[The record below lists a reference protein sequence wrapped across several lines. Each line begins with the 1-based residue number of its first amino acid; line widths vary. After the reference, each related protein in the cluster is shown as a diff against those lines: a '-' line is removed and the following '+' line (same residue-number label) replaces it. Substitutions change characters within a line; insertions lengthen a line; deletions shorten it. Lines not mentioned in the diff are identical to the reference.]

1 MCVPS
6 GPASVSPVLC
16 GFEIWCLRE
25 VLMKPRL
32 LLPSLMLGSHSIML
46 TRERE
51 RVCVCVCVFVCVC
64 GNRLLWVVPNS
75 SLLPAHW
82 SKQHKGKVV
91 SVRWHVLFMRV
102 VKVYA
107 FCYYSLRLS
116 VLCWSCPRSRIPD
129 TRGDPL
135 PNKTT
140 DHHRPTSKNT
150 SKLFCSTATMTMY
163 NND

>member
-1 MCVPS
+1 MCTRVSHLALQVSHLYCVALRSDVCGKSWWNHVFSSRHSCWGHIPS
-6 GPASVSPVLC
+6 CWL
-16 GFEIWCLRE
+16 
-25 VLMKPRL
+25 
-32 LLPSLMLGSHSIML
+32 
-46 TRERE
+46 ERE
-51 RVCVCVCVFVCVC
+51 RVCVCVCVC

-116 VLCWSCPRSRIPD
+116 VLCWSCPLSRIPD

-150 SKLFCSTATMTMY
+150 SKLFCSTATMTMC
-163 NND
+163 NSL